1 VPRDRALGYLH
12 PLSIPQRP
20 WQYLTIDYKSFPADK
35 HGYNIFFVVIDCLSK
50 QLYLIPCY
58 KTINTRDIAK
68 LFFKY
73 IWCYKG
79 YLDLIVLDCDP

>member
-1 VPRDRALGYLH
+1 MLF
-12 PLSIPQRP
+12 I
-20 WQYLTIDYKSFPADK
+20 
-35 HGYNIFFVVIDCLSK
+35 VIDRLSK

-58 KTINTRDIAK
+58 KTINTHSIAK

-79 YLDLIVLDCDP
+79 YPDLILLDCSP